1 MACFLFVKKIN
12 VSVYF
17 YKSCFSNSCTI
28 AATKNRCWQSCCD
41 VPAVPETL
49 TASLAAAEWPSFVGT
64 VQSGVSC
71 SGPQQLPQAPAA
83 TAGYEPELWVFYLV
97 CWELSSPRH
106 LAGELDLQVVYG
118 RQGVACNNKFK
129 VL

>member
-1 MACFLFVKKIN
+1 MSMGGIVL
-12 VSVYF
+12 

-49 TASLAAAEWPSFVGT
+49 AASLAAAEWPSFVGT

-71 SGPQQLPQAPAA
+71 SGPLQLLQAPAA
-83 TAGYEPELWVFYLV
+83 SAGCEPELWVFYLV
-97 CWELSSPRH
+97 CWELSSPRL
-106 LAGELDLQVVYG
+106 LAGELVLQAVYG

-129 VL
+129 VVL